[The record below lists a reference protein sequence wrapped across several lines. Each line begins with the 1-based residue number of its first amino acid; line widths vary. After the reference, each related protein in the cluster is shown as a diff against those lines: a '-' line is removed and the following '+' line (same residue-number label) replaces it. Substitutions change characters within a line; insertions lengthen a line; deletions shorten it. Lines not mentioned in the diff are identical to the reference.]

1 MSTVTVLVFYSG
13 ILFLLNKN
21 MFYFSGWIVSYTY
34 YALFSNFKPDVF
46 NPLVL
51 ICGCLLYYKLGAIF
65 IHIKY
70 NTAKSRRK
78 KGTIPNYSAQLK
90 PSSYHSS
97 RPISKEDTMKFTLS
111 HEAWRRAE
119 GGGGGWWGTKE
130 VFYSLLSPKINR
142 NILFFFVVGG
152 GEGISF
158 LFGSPNPRYC
168 SQVWVLIYRNRSI
181 ITYTT
186 RYDYNDHKGDIN
198 RKTTI
203 IIITQ

>member
-13 ILFLLNKN
+13 ILFLLNNN

-78 KGTIPNYSAQLK
+78 KGTIPNYSA
-90 PSSYHSS
+90 H
-97 RPISKEDTMKFTLS
+97 DLS
-111 HEAWRRAE
+111 I
-119 GGGGGWWGTKE
+119 
-130 VFYSLLSPKINR
+130 VFIQWFEFWMPFLAYVDRMYVGLSAC
-142 NILFFFVVGG
+142 L
-152 GEGISF
+152 
-158 LFGSPNPRYC
+158 
-168 SQVWVLIYRNRSI
+168 I
-181 ITYTT
+181 ITYLTLLFSLVMM
-186 RYDYNDHKGDIN
+186 
-198 RKTTI
+198 I
-203 IIITQ
+203 IKAKNSMLHLRRS